1 MVDYIY
7 TGIELTQGQSWDVTV
22 GIRFEHIKFINER
35 QAYVALNIGSKSY
48 KWRLTQHTWY
58 EYGGWRIWAGVNPR
72 GARINN
78 IYLIPPTGFK
88 ATTPISVEYLELQIS
103 SEFDDTAKGLYGIT
117 AMFYIGGDLNSEG
130 KIKITWGKYGSET
143 FDVADY
149 ALQLGQNEIGNSLPP
164 GTHNICVVT
173 V

>member
-7 TGIELTQGQSWDVTV
+7 TGIELTQGQSWDVTAE
-22 GIRFEHIKFINER
+22 IRFEHIKFINER
-35 QAYVALNIGSKSY
+35 QAYVALYIGSKSY

-58 EYGGWRIWAGVNPR
+58 EYGGWRIWAGVNPS
-72 GARINN
+72 GARVNN

-88 ATTPISVEYLELQIS
+88 ATTPIAVEYMDVKLAPD
-103 SEFDDTAKGLYGIT
+103 FDIASKQLYGISVL
-117 AMFYIGGDLNSEG
+117 FYIDGDTGSTG

-149 ALQLGQNEIGNSLPP
+149 ALQIGQNEIGNSLPP
-164 GTHNICVVT
+164 GTHNICVVA